1 MADAGPRGKTAEKNS
16 HKTQDKSGDKPIE
29 FATVQV
35 LHAIAG
41 GSAYGFDVCDVT
53 GLPSGTVYPAL
64 SRLEQAG
71 FVRSRWE
78 RQEIA
83 QREKRPPR
91 RYYEI
96 TARGVAALDAALD
109 RYRALEPM
117 ATPWRKPARSRA

>member
-1 MADAGPRGKTAEKNS
+1 MAEKPL
-16 HKTQDKSGDKPIE
+16 G

-35 LHAIAG
+35 LHAVAN
-41 GSAYGFDVCDVT
+41 GSVYGFDICDVT

-78 RQEIA
+78 RADIA

-96 TARGVAALDAALD
+96 TAHGTTALAAAVRRFRALDPVAPAL
-109 RYRALEPM
+109 
-117 ATPWRKPARSRA
+117 RKVRSRG

>member
-1 MADAGPRGKTAEKNS
+1 VAEKPL
-16 HKTQDKSGDKPIE
+16 G

-41 GSAYGFDVCDVT
+41 GFVYGFDICDHT
-53 GLPSGTVYPAL
+53 SLPSGTVYPAL

-78 RQEIA
+78 KADIA

-96 TARGVAALDAALD
+96 TATGVTALAASLA
-109 RYRALEPM
+109 RYRALPPIP
-117 ATPWRKPARSRA
+117 TSIRKPARSRG

>member
-1 MADAGPRGKTAEKNS
+1 MAD
-16 HKTQDKSGDKPIE
+16 KPLG

-41 GSAYGFDVCDVT
+41 GVAYGFDICDHAS
-53 GLPSGTVYPAL
+53 LPSGTVYPAL

-78 RQEIA
+78 RPDIA

-96 TARGVAALDAALD
+96 TASGVTALEASLA
-109 RYRALEPM
+109 RYRALPPIP
-117 ATPWRKPARSRA
+117 TTGRKPARSRG

>member
-1 MADAGPRGKTAEKNS
+1 MADRGL
-16 HKTQDKSGDKPIE
+16 G

-41 GSAYGFDVCDVT
+41 GSAYGFDICDLT

-64 SRLEQAG
+64 SRLEQSG
-71 FVRSRWE
+71 LVRSRWE
-78 RQEIA
+78 RADIA

-96 TARGVAALDAALD
+96 TAAGVGALEAALE
-109 RYRALEPM
+109 RFRALKPL
-117 ATPWRKPARSRA
+117 TIPWRKPARSRG

>member
-1 MADAGPRGKTAEKNS
+1 VA
-16 HKTQDKSGDKPIE
+16 DKPLG

-41 GSAYGFDVCDVT
+41 GSAYGFDICDLT
-53 GLPSGTVYPAL
+53 SLPSGTVYPAL

-78 RQEIA
+78 RAEIA

-91 RYYEI
+91 KYYEI
-96 TARGVAALDAALD
+96 TAQGISVLQESLA
-109 RYRALEPM
+109 RYRAL
-117 ATPWRKPARSRA
+117 TPIHPQIRKAARSRG

>member
-1 MADAGPRGKTAEKNS
+1 MADA
-16 HKTQDKSGDKPIE
+16 KPLG
-29 FATVQV
+29 FATVTV

-41 GSAYGFDVCDVT
+41 GSAYGFDICDVT

-78 RQEIA
+78 RQDIA

-91 RYYEI
+91 KYYEI
-96 TARGVAALDAALD
+96 TAQGVKTLDAALE
-109 RYRALEPM
+109 RFRALKPI
-117 ATPWRKPARSRA
+117 TPTRKPAFR

>member
-1 MADAGPRGKTAEKNS
+1 MSEGKAP
-16 HKTQDKSGDKPIE
+16 GKPPDRQE
-29 FATVQV
+29 SKPQGKPLGFATVTV

-41 GSAYGFDVCDVT
+41 GSAYGFDICDGT

-78 RQEIA
+78 RQDIA

-96 TARGVAALDAALD
+96 TAPGTTALAAALD
-109 RYRALEPM
+109 RYRALQPI
-117 ATPWRKPARSRA
+117 ATPWRKPARSRS